1 MRRRRFILLLSG
13 TAILSPLFV
22 RAQQKTMPTIGFLHF
37 GSAVAFAPE
46 MAAAFDAGLSEIGY
60 VNGRSVAIEYRWAEG
75 HYDRLP
81 VLAVDLVNHHVDVIV
96 AISSPATFAA
106 KGATSTVPIVFVGVS
121 DPVANGLIASLAR
134 PGGNLTGFSL
144 FNVELTAK
152 RLEFLSELVP
162 HARSIALLVNPDNP
176 QVESVISSAK
186 TAADAKGVQLS
197 VLQAGREDQ
206 IDAAFAGLADLQARG
221 LVVQSDPFFGS
232 RSQQLVALASRYA
245 VPAIY
250 AFRLFAALGG
260 LASYGPSLIPGYRQA
275 GIYAGRILKGEK
287 PSDLPVQQ
295 PTILEFVINL
305 KTAKVL
311 GLAVPQSILARA
323 DEVIE

>member
-1 MRRRRFILLLSG
+1 MRRRSFILLLSG
-13 TAILSPLFV
+13 TAILSPLLV
-22 RAQQKTMPTIGFLHF
+22 RAQQKTMPAIGFLHF

-81 VLAVDLVNHHVDVIV
+81 ALATDLVNYHVDVIV

-106 KGATSTVPIVFVGVS
+106 KRATSTIPIVFLGVS

-260 LASYGPSLIPGYRQA
+260 LASYGPSLISGYRQA